1 MIYSNSHTHIYYL
14 IFPSHCLLCWSQLQ
28 NVVGIPRLSKNEQF
42 SQFLTLQ
49 KKQTNQLLFFILIS
63 DKYLKYL
70 HLFEKN
76 SVNNIRLRLPMNFMS
91 ILFKCSCWLLLKQWA
106 VFLRPRDLLFSFSPK
121 ISRKNNEF
129 SAYKNPF
136 VVTQRFYPHWFF
148 AW

>member
-1 MIYSNSHTHIYYL
+1 MIYSNSHTHLLFNISLSLPSLL
-14 IFPSHCLLCWSQLQ
+14 ITTTKCCRNTSVKQKWA
-28 NVVGIPRLSKNEQF
+28 I
-42 SQFLTLQ
+42 LTVLDSA
-49 KKQTNQLLFFILIS
+49 KKTTNQLLFFILIS